1 MGRSERGMHPNFIE
15 YQKFIVGHE
24 NYRTLPNKFNSNGDI
39 TWVRIKDAER
49 RLWWDNLKVQ
59 MKLPD
64 RASVAREIHPKELN
78 NEKPCQVCGRT
89 LSIQYDYLNS
99 TNFKRIANKIQVPI
113 ESQYEFKITEI
124 LNIIE
129 KDKLID
135 VKHELE
141 TILGVPKLEYAK
153 LVRREY
159 RLKNQVLSPGV
170 MSNAPDRLDGFHT
183 YNACCR
189 KTQDTGRH
197 TSNLARYS
205 QDRRAYENWA
215 DGDWK
220 GANRL
225 MGKFAENTLET
236 QCPKCKQKNK
246 MTADHIGPISL
257 GFAHRMKFNPLCNSC
272 NSAKNNRLTYDDVES
287 LLADEAAGQA
297 VVSWHTKPLWD
308 SLKHEISNDAEAIEL
323 SAIMRKNLH
332 YILLILS
339 SIEKAGFAEYC
350 IKFLHPEYANFEWNF
365 ENFNPKTGSFLA
377 KKTPIDNLNSKRNA
391 ERYIRISLESLT
403 SYDEK
408 INRQN
413 IKWDDLDVDDS
424 LRALIKELNQ
434 GKEQQ
439 ADKSLDKVINGLARL
454 GTLQF
459 KDFKN
464 S

>member
-1 MGRSERGMHPNFIE
+1 
-15 YQKFIVGHE
+15 
-24 NYRTLPNKFNSNGDI
+24 
-39 TWVRIKDAER
+39 
-49 RLWWDNLKVQ
+49 
-59 MKLPD
+59 
-64 RASVAREIHPKELN
+64 
-78 NEKPCQVCGRT
+78 
-89 LSIQYDYLNS
+89 
-99 TNFKRIANKIQVPI
+99 
-113 ESQYEFKITEI
+113 
-124 LNIIE
+124 
-129 KDKLID
+129 
-135 VKHELE
+135 
-141 TILGVPKLEYAK
+141 
-153 LVRREY
+153 
-159 RLKNQVLSPGV
+159 
-170 MSNAPDRLDGFHT
+170 
-183 YNACCR
+183 
-189 KTQDTGRH
+189 
-197 TSNLARYS
+197 
-205 QDRRAYENWA
+205 
-215 DGDWK
+215 
-220 GANRL
+220 
-225 MGKFAENTLET
+225 
-236 QCPKCKQKNK
+236 
-246 MTADHIGPISL
+246 
-257 GFAHRMKFNPLCNSC
+257 
-272 NSAKNNRLTYDDVES
+272 
-287 LLADEAAGQA
+287 
-297 VVSWHTKPLWD
+297 
-308 SLKHEISNDAEAIEL
+308 
-323 SAIMRKNLH
+323 MRKNLH